1 MEISW
6 VFWEETCLIV
16 PKPTNGQIDWNNIH
30 RKSRKSSNLTPRFLQ
45 AGFSQARY
53 NILYMLWCICYTYA
67 KAHFLCAGGAR
78 LQVFFDVPRALGQM
92 CTVEVQFKS
101 IIKEFVLLSKPIAG
115 VLKRARLF
123 YVRLRIRLSLARP
136 SRIKTVSLISS

>member
-1 MEISW
+1 MAISW

-30 RKSRKSSNLTPRFLQ
+30 RKSRKNSNLTPRFLR
-45 AGFSQARY
+45 ARD

-78 LQVFFDVPRALGQM
+78 LQVFFDVPRALGRM

-101 IIKEFVLLSKPIAG
+101 MIE
-115 VLKRARLF
+115 
-123 YVRLRIRLSLARP
+123 RIRAFIQTN
-136 SRIKTVSLISS
+136 SRSSEEIEKQNSGQKKKRRSVNGKDRQRE